1 MFASYPFYV
10 FKSYLGPK
18 VQRKATFTSV
28 LFGVAEVIFIFSLTL
43 VCIKAAID
51 CCAFGPLLPCDNFR
65 SKFVLVK
72 KFVCICI
79 FFSLCR
85 ESGHWSTTMTSS
97 PSWAAPEKYL
107 MLDICDTSMI
117 FVLNVFVFS
126 FELVFRLNLISI
138 SFFMLC
144 GYWSSTV
151 VVYSASPEKYLTLHG
166 CDTSTIFAQT
176 WKYHMYRRDLSKI
189 YFLWKIFIKKVNKR
203 CFNTH

>member
-43 VCIKAAID
+43 VWIKAAID

-79 FFSLCR
+79 FFPLCR
-85 ESGHWSTTMTSS
+85 ESASWSTTMTSP

-107 MLDICDTSMI
+107 TLEICGTSMI

-126 FELVFRLNLISI
+126 FEFVSVF

-144 GYWSSTV
+144 GYWSSYV

-189 YFLWKIFIKKVNKR
+189 YFLWKISTKKVNRRRLNIYK
-203 CFNTH
+203 